1 MANFLRAS
9 RQLIGL
15 AAYLAVG
22 ISAAMAVED
31 DQFAYYGQEPVAED
45 VTETLPFGDPTV
57 APSNDANADGVDDER
72 QSFQPDLPAG
82 FPKLSD
88 VRDPRYRWPSEQP
101 FSPKAGSFRHSG
113 DSQANQQPF
122 ASSMSQGSG
131 MYARPRGEPGAC
143 QEYSLFTVP
152 KRFPACREWLAWRPC
167 CESCG
172 CGGPGKSSHMCNGN
186 GCDTPCGGY
195 MALFQPTP
203 GLWYARAEAVALRLD
218 TDTEFIAART
228 GVNGQRRLG
237 TTDMKYPYAP
247 LGIFTLGRYLDECT
261 AIEATYTGYGHWEGF
276 DAANHTTAN
285 TFGGIGV
292 LTSPFTNF
300 GQPLTP
306 GLDGA
311 NFVRLDSAS
320 HYQSG
325 EVNFLHRLDTCCG
338 PFQGWF
344 LMGGRYL
351 NIREGLTYLSI
362 TDRPLPGGHTNTLT
376 TVAHNEL
383 YGVQIGFL
391 GQALATPC
399 CWFDFESKAGIFGN
413 ASRVTREYTLLD
425 ENAVTTVTKLGGKH
439 KGTTLVGDLKLTG
452 NYMLTDRI
460 TTRLGYT
467 ATFVQGV
474 ANGAGNMP
482 LDVTSLTNGPV
493 HVSSGALNIYHGP
506 VTGFTYVW

>member
-15 AAYLAVG
+15 AAALAVTV
-22 ISAAMAVED
+22 SVAFAVED
-31 DQFAYYGQEPVAED
+31 EQFAYFGQAPEGEE
-45 VTETLPFGDPTV
+45 VTETLPFGDPPQ
-57 APSNDANADGVDDER
+57 APSLDTNADGVADDL
-72 QSFQPDLPAG
+72 QSFQPDLPVG
-82 FPKLSD
+82 FPKVND

-101 FSPKAGSFRHSG
+101 FSKQAGSFRYSP
-113 DSQANQQPF
+113 DSQATQQPF
-122 ASSMSQGSG
+122 ASSLSYGNG

-152 KRFPACREWLAWRPC
+152 KRFPSCREWLAWRPC
-167 CESCG
+167 GESCG
-172 CGGPGKSSHMCNGN
+172 CGGPGKGAAGCG
-186 GCDTPCGGY
+186 GCDGACGGY

-203 GLWYARAEAVALRLD
+203 GLWYARAEAVGMRLD
-218 TDTEFIAART
+218 TDTEFVAARI

-247 LGIFTLGRYLDECT
+247 LGIFTLGRFLDECT
-261 AIEATYTGYGHWEGF
+261 AVEASYTGYGHWEGF
-276 DAANHTTAN
+276 DYANHTTAN
-285 TFGGIGV
+285 FFGGIGV

-311 NFVRLDSAS
+311 RFVRLDSAS

-325 EVNFLHRLDTCCG
+325 EVNFLHRFDTCCG
-338 PFQGWF
+338 PYQAWF
-344 LMGGRYL
+344 LMGGRYI

-362 TDRPLPGGHTNTLT
+362 TDRPLPGGHTNLLT
-376 TVAHNEL
+376 TSARNEL
-383 YGVQIGFL
+383 YGVQIGVVH
-391 GQALATPC
+391 QVLATPC
-399 CWFDFESKAGIFGN
+399 AWFDFETKAGIFGN
-413 ASRVTREYTLLD
+413 ASRVNRQYTLLD
-425 ENAVTTVTKLGGKH
+425 ENAVTTVTTTGGKK
-439 KGTTLVGDLKLTG
+439 KGTTLVGDLKLMG
-452 NYMLTDRI
+452 NYMFTDRI

-474 ANGAGNMP
+474 ANAAGNEAQ
-482 LDVTSLTNGPV
+482 DVTSLTNGPV